1 MAELFGFSIQRTQ
14 KDVGNREVKTF
25 TDPTPDD
32 GAIDIAGGGFFSSIL
47 DTDGR
52 ERNELDLI
60 RRYRDISMQAECD
73 AAIEDIVNE
82 GIVSNLNDI
91 PVNIDLIN
99 IPYSD
104 KIKRRIR
111 DEFSEVLRL
120 LNFNEKGH
128 DIFRRWYVD
137 GRLYYHKVIDNKDPQ
152 RGIQQLRFIDP
163 TKIRKVR
170 ETKKDPD
177 PKNNGVEM
185 ITKVE
190 EYFIY
195 NPKGFSSAGTQGSNQ
210 GIRIAADSIVYVPSG
225 LLDGNSG
232 RVISYLHKAIK
243 PVNQL
248 RMIEDAIVIY
258 RISRAP
264 ERKIFYIDVGN
275 LPKIKAEQYLK
286 DVMNRY
292 RNKLVYDASTGEIR
306 DDRNHMSML
315 EDYWLPRR
323 EGGRGTEIT
332 TLPGGSNLGE
342 IDDIKYFQRKLYR
355 SLNVPISR
363 MEAESG
369 FSLGRS
375 SEITRDELKFT
386 KFVQRIR
393 KKFSPLFTD
402 LLRTNL
408 LLKGVIAPQDW
419 PRMQEHI
426 QYDYMEDG
434 HFAELKDAELLNDRI
449 TTLGNIQ
456 SYIGTFFSKEYVL
469 RKVLHMT
476 DAEVQEIRDQIKH
489 ELSVDPIDGG
499 LILPDSVDGVTRHD
513 DAAIAAALQIAQT
526 KKVEAETEKAS
537 SDSRSGARLKLAQSK
552 KAEADAEKAIADA
565 DLKDATVRAKLKA
578 PLTPPTGPGDE
589 PAEVPVS
596 KTKDTKNGGKNE

>member
-1 MAELFGFSIQRTQ
+1 MAELFGFSIQKSQ
-14 KDVGNREVKTF
+14 KDQGLSGKTF

-32 GAIDIAGGGFFSSIL
+32 GAIEIAGGGFFASVL

-52 ERNELDLI
+52 ERSDIDLI
-60 RRYRDISMQAECD
+60 RRYRDISMQSECD
-73 AAIEDIVNE
+73 AAVEDIVNE
-82 GIVSNLNDI
+82 GIISNLNDI
-91 PVNIDLIN
+91 PVNIDLTN
-99 IPYSD
+99 IPYPD
-104 KIKRRIR
+104 KIKKRIR
-111 DEFSEVLRL
+111 AEFMEVLRL

-152 RGIQQLRFIDP
+152 RGLTQLRFIDP

-170 ETKKDPD
+170 ETTKAPSVDQ
-177 PKNNGVEM
+177 NGVEM
-185 ITKVE
+185 IAKVD

-195 NPKGFSSAGTQGSNQ
+195 SDKGFASVGSQGNNQ
-210 GIRIAADSIVYVPSG
+210 GIKISADSIVYVPSG
-225 LLDGNSG
+225 LLDSNSG
-232 RVISYLHKAIK
+232 RVISHLHKAIK

-264 ERKIFYIDVGN
+264 ERRIFYIDVGN
-275 LPKIKAEQYLK
+275 LPKVKAEQYLK

-315 EDYWLPRR
+315 EDFWLPRR
-323 EGGRGTEIT
+323 EGGRGTEIA

-342 IDDIKYFQRKLYR
+342 IDDIVYFQRKLYR

-363 MEAESG
+363 LEAENG
-369 FSLGRS
+369 FSMGRA

-393 KKFSPLFTD
+393 KKFVPLFTD
-402 LLRTNL
+402 LLKTNL
-408 LLKGVIAPQDW
+408 LLKGVISPEDW

-426 QYDYMEDG
+426 QYDFMEDG

-449 TTLGNIQ
+449 QTLDSIQ

-469 RKVLHMT
+469 RKVLNMT
-476 DAEVQEIRDQIKH
+476 DAEIEEMRVQMKK
-489 ELSVDPIDGG
+489 ELETDPLDGG
-499 LILPDSVDGVTRHD
+499 INMPDGGDGITRYPQDGDGGVIAPEQMPDYEDPAQDGKPD
-513 DAAIAAALQIAQT
+513 DDQ
-526 KKVEAETEKAS
+526 KF
-537 SDSRSGARLKLAQSK
+537 
-552 KAEADAEKAIADA
+552 
-565 DLKDATVRAKLKA
+565 
-578 PLTPPTGPGDE
+578 
-589 PAEVPVS
+589 
-596 KTKDTKNGGKNE
+596 NGGK